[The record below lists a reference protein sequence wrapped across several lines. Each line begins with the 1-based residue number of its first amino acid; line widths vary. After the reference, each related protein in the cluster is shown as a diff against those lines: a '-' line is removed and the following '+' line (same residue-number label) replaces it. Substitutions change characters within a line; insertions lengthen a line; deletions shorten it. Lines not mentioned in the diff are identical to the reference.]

1 MLTRQLTF
9 NKYFDGEEF
18 MVFIRFTC
26 NSQALATQLKLG
38 NDRISFELQ
47 SLRPDLHSK
56 SYFSK
61 NVQILFYEPI
71 GYHQGINNL
80 TSLQL

>member
-1 MLTRQLTF
+1 
-9 NKYFDGEEF
+9 

-47 SLRPDLHSK
+47 SLYPDLHSE
-56 SYFSK
+56 SHYSK
-61 NVQILFYEPI
+61 NVHILYSVSDRLSSRYQPSDIAATFSVL
-71 GYHQGINNL
+71 QC
-80 TSLQL
+80 TSL

>member
-1 MLTRQLTF
+1 MNARPSSNFMSMLTRQLTF

-47 SLRPDLHSK
+47 SLYPDLHSE
-56 SYFSK
+56 SHFSK
-61 NVQILFYEPI
+61 NVQVLFCF
-71 GYHQGINNL
+71 
-80 TSLQL
+80 SR

>member
-1 MLTRQLTF
+1 
-9 NKYFDGEEF
+9 

-47 SLRPDLHSK
+47 SLYPDLHSE
-56 SYFSK
+56 SQISK
-61 NVQILFYEPI
+61 NVQILFCF
-71 GYHQGINNL
+71 
-80 TSLQL
+80 SR